1 MPMTRAKATSLLNQK
16 EMSLYDDSRV
26 NTLRQLDAKAL
37 TTRITRARA
46 SRDRARDLVQRQKLA
61 SRDRT
66 GNKRG
71 TSGVANQRSKDK
83 AELMA
88 DILKRF
94 EDQLKQAER
103 AERKAAKTASKGA
116 VKDKATVTKATVT
129 KSAAPAARRKTSSQT
144 RASARLATRDAAAG
158 SAASRKAV
166 RKATKKKTASG
177 ASTDAGVRA
186 TGKASKAAGATT
198 KAAKKAEKTSAGK
211 TARKA
216 AKQGGAK
223 PAAGEAGKAAKRTA
237 KRLTPEQALERTRK
251 LLEDK
256 QARDREPKAWEAAGQ
271 GEAAEGRPGF
281 QSGAAAR
288 RAEQLHAGETRLPAI
303 QGSISTRD
311 RINQGKRDHRR
322 APGGED

>member
-116 VKDKATVTKATVT
+116 VKDKATVTK
-129 KSAAPAARRKTSSQT
+129 SAAPAARRKTSSQT

-158 SAASRKAV
+158 SAASRKTV

-198 KAAKKAEKTSAGK
+198 KAAKKAEKTTAGK

-223 PAAGEAGKAAKRTA
+223 PAAGETGKAAKRTA